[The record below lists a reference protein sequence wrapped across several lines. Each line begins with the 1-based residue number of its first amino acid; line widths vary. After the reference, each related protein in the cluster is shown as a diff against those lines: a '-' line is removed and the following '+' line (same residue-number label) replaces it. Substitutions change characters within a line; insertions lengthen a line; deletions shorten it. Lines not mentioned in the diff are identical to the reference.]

1 MLSRVGTAA
10 ALSGRDRMRGLLEAM
25 GFGLK

>member
-1 MLSRVGTAA
+1 MISRVGTAA
-10 ALSGRDRMRGLLEAM
+10 ALSGRDRMKDALTAL